1 MKKFSDGDSVRCR
14 YGSIAEGVW
23 GDWDLIWEDAE
34 VDYQGHASFL
44 VKKGNKYV
52 FYEWH
57 YGSCSG
63 CDGWE
68 AADATNEEIAQ
79 EMQERAAVFNS
90 KKELKGWL
98 NMLEG
103 KDPRSNASMDE
114 GGGLAFAVD
123 IFSGGPRNRINAIR
137 KELGMP
143 PLAEA

>member
-1 MKKFSDGDSVRCR
+1 VASTCR
-14 YGSIAEGVW
+14 YGSIAEEIW
-23 GDWDLIWEDAE
+23 GDWNLLWEDSEA
-34 VDYQGHASFL
+34 DYQGHASFL

-68 AADATNEEIAQ
+68 AADATNEEIAA

-98 NMLEG
+98 EMLEG
-103 KDPRSNASMDE
+103 RNPEVKDPRSQASMDE
-114 GGGLAFAVD
+114 GGGLAFAID
-123 IFSGGPRNRINAIR
+123 WMSGGLRSRINAIR
-137 KELGMP
+137 AEVGMK
-143 PLAEA
+143 PLPEE